1 MKQNEIA
8 QPTLVDQSVEEVKAF
23 REKLKFMF
31 ENGVLPKSYLDV
43 KVNEKDKECTKI
55 SEASLNR
62 AMATISYGKALGL
75 TPEMSLTHCM
85 NVNGHMSIYGDAI
98 NAIIY
103 SSGLLKRKT
112 EYFDEETMTAVC
124 IIERKDV
131 AGEETRTFSFEDAKI
146 AGLWGKG
153 VWRQYPKRMAQMRAR
168 GFAYRDVFPD
178 LLHGMITTEE
188 AMDMQLSGAGG
199 YSDVVAV
206 AKVKK
211 VVPAE
216 PVKNSGVKAIPQKP
230 AVSMT
235 VNDFISLDDVREG
248 LTAVTTEKELKDYY
262 LSIKKSISPDDAGA
276 VVSMFADVKK
286 MLKNGDTP
294 AVVAEENKAMADAE
308 CPETEFA
315 GEVIDVPADET
326 AV

>member
-8 QPTLVDQSVEEVKAF
+8 QPTMVDQSVEEVKAF
-23 REKLKFMF
+23 RDKLKFMF
-31 ENGVLPKSYLDV
+31 ENGVLPKSYLDI
-43 KVNEKDKECTKI
+43 KVNEKDKEATQI
-55 SEASLNR
+55 SEASLNK
-62 AMATISYGKALGL
+62 AMAVISYGKALGL

-124 IIERKDV
+124 TIERKDI

-216 PVKNSGVKAIPQKP
+216 PVKSSGVKAIPQKP

-235 VNDFISLDDVREG
+235 VNDFMSLDDVREG
-248 LTAVTTEKELKDYY
+248 LAAITTEKELKDYY
-262 LSIKKSISPDDAGA
+262 LSIKKSISPDDAGS

-286 MLKNGDTP
+286 MLKNGVTP
-294 AVVAEENKAMADAE
+294 KQIDEENKAMADAE
-308 CPETEFA
+308 CPDTELT
-315 GEVIDVPADET
+315 GEVIDIPADET

>member
-1 MKQNEIA
+1 
-8 QPTLVDQSVEEVKAF
+8 
-23 REKLKFMF
+23 
-31 ENGVLPKSYLDV
+31 
-43 KVNEKDKECTKI
+43 
-55 SEASLNR
+55 
-62 AMATISYGKALGL
+62 
-75 TPEMSLTHCM
+75 
-85 NVNGHMSIYGDAI
+85 MSIYGDAI

-124 IIERKDV
+124 IIERKDI

-216 PVKNSGVKAIPQKP
+216 PVKSGVKAIPAKP

-235 VNDFISLDDVREG
+235 VNDFMSIDDVRKG
-248 LTAVTTEKELKDYY
+248 LQAVTTEKELKDYY

-276 VVSMFADVKK
+276 VVEMFSQTKK
-286 MLKNGDTP
+286 ALKAGP
-294 AVVAEENKAMADAE
+294 VIDAE
-308 CPETEFA
+308 DKTDDAAETEA
-315 GEVIDVPADET
+315 REVISVPADET

>member
-1 MKQNEIA
+1 MKQNELA

-31 ENGVLPKSYLDV
+31 ENGVLPKSYLDI

-124 IIERKDV
+124 IIERKDI

-216 PVKNSGVKAIPQKP
+216 PVKSSVKAIPAKP

-235 VNDFISLDDVREG
+235 VNDFMSIDDVREG
-248 LTAVTTEKELKDYY
+248 LATVTSEKELKDYY
-262 LSIKKSISPDDAGA
+262 LSIKKAISPEDAGA
-276 VVSMFADVKK
+276 VVEMFSQTKK

-294 AVVAEENKAMADAE
+294 ATVAEENKAMADAE

>member
-8 QPTLVDQSVEEVKAF
+8 QPTMVDQSVEEVKAF
-23 REKLKFMF
+23 RDKLKFMF
-31 ENGVLPKSYLDV
+31 ENGVLPKSYLDI
-43 KVNEKDKECTKI
+43 KVNEKDKECTQI

-62 AMATISYGKALGL
+62 AMAVISYGKALGL

-124 IIERKDV
+124 TIERKDI

-216 PVKNSGVKAIPQKP
+216 PVKSGGVKAIPAKP

-235 VNDFISLDDVREG
+235 VNDFMSIDDVREG
-248 LTAVTTEKELKDYY
+248 LTAITTEKELKDYY
-262 LSIKKSISPDDAGA
+262 LSIKKSIAPDDAGA

-294 AVVAEENKAMADAE
+294 AEIIAEGKAMDAAE
-308 CPETEFA
+308 CPDTEFA

>member
-23 REKLKFMF
+23 RDKLKFMF

-43 KVNEKDKECTKI
+43 KANEKDKECTLI

-112 EYFDEETMTAVC
+112 EYFDEETLTAVC
-124 IIERKDV
+124 IIERKDI

-216 PVKNSGVKAIPQKP
+216 PAKSGVKAIPAKP

-235 VNDFISLDDVREG
+235 VNDFMSIDDVREG
-248 LTAVTTEKELKDYY
+248 LAAVTTEKELKDYY

-276 VVSMFADVKK
+276 VVEMFSQTKK
-286 MLKNGDTP
+286 ALKAGP
-294 AVVAEENKAMADAE
+294 VIDAE
-308 CPETEFA
+308 DKTDNAAETET

>member
-8 QPTLVDQSVEEVKAF
+8 QPTMVDQSVEEVKAF
-23 REKLKFMF
+23 RDKLKFMF
-31 ENGVLPKSYLDV
+31 ENGVLPKSYLDI
-43 KVNEKDKECTKI
+43 KVNEKDKECTQI

-62 AMATISYGKALGL
+62 AMAVISYGKALGL

-124 IIERKDV
+124 TIERKDI

-216 PVKNSGVKAIPQKP
+216 PVKSGGVKAIPAKP

-235 VNDFISLDDVREG
+235 VNDFMSIDDVREG
-248 LTAVTTEKELKDYY
+248 LTAITTEKELKDYY
-262 LSIKKSISPDDAGA
+262 LSIKKSIAPDDAGT
-276 VVSMFADVKK
+276 VVSLFADVKK

-294 AVVAEENKAMADAE
+294 AEIIAEGKAMDAAE
-308 CPETEFA
+308 CPDTELT

>member
-23 REKLKFMF
+23 RDKLKFMF

-43 KVNEKDKECTKI
+43 KANEKDKECTLI

-98 NAIIY
+98 NAIVY

-124 IIERKDV
+124 IIERKDI

-216 PVKNSGVKAIPQKP
+216 PVKSSVKAIPAKP

-235 VNDFISLDDVREG
+235 VNDFMSIDDVREG
-248 LTAVTTEKELKDYY
+248 LQAVTSEKELKDYY

-276 VVSMFADVKK
+276 VVEMFSQAKK
-286 MLKNGDTP
+286 ALKAGP
-294 AVVAEENKAMADAE
+294 VIDAE
-308 CPETEFA
+308 DKTDSAAETET
-315 GEVIDVPADET
+315 GEVIDIPADET

>member
-23 REKLKFMF
+23 RDKLKFMF

-43 KVNEKDKECTKI
+43 KANEKDKECTLI

-62 AMATISYGKALGL
+62 AMAVISYGKALGL

-103 SSGLLKRKT
+103 SSGLLKKKT

-124 IIERKDV
+124 IIERKDI

-216 PVKNSGVKAIPQKP
+216 PVKSSVKAIPQKP
-230 AVSMT
+230 ATSMT
-235 VNDFISLDDVREG
+235 VNDFMSIDDVREG

-262 LSIKKSISPDDAGA
+262 LSIKKSISPDDAGEVVEMFSQTKKALKTGA
-276 VVSMFADVKK
+276 VIDMP
-286 MLKNGDTP
+286 DTDDKTDN
-294 AVVAEENKAMADAE
+294 AA
-308 CPETEFA
+308 ETET

>member
-1 MKQNEIA
+1 MKQNELA

-23 REKLKFMF
+23 RDKLKFMF

-43 KVNEKDKECTKI
+43 KANEKDKECTLI

-124 IIERKDV
+124 IIERKDI

-216 PVKNSGVKAIPQKP
+216 PVKSGVKAIPAKP

-235 VNDFISLDDVREG
+235 VNDFMSIDDVRKG
-248 LTAVTTEKELKDYY
+248 LQAVTTEKELKDYY

-276 VVSMFADVKK
+276 VVEMFSQTKKALKAGAGGDVPE
-286 MLKNGDTP
+286 N
-294 AVVAEENKAMADAE
+294 EETNNAA
-308 CPETEFA
+308 ETET

>member
-1 MKQNEIA
+1 MKQNELA

-23 REKLKFMF
+23 RDKLKFMF
-31 ENGVLPKSYLDV
+31 ENGVLPKSYLDI
-43 KVNEKDKECTKI
+43 KANEKDKECTQI

-62 AMATISYGKALGL
+62 AMAVISYGKALGL

-124 IIERKDV
+124 IIERKDI

-216 PVKNSGVKAIPQKP
+216 PVKSGIKAIPQKP

-235 VNDFISLDDVREG
+235 VNDFMSIDDVREG

-276 VVSMFADVKK
+276 VVEMFSQTKKALKAGPVIDADDKTD
-286 MLKNGDTP
+286 N
-294 AVVAEENKAMADAE
+294 AA
-308 CPETEFA
+308 ETET

>member
-8 QPTLVDQSVEEVKAF
+8 QPTMVDQSVEEVKAF
-23 REKLKFMF
+23 RDKLKFMF
-31 ENGVLPKSYLDV
+31 ENGVLPKSYLDI
-43 KVNEKDKECTKI
+43 KVNEKDKECTQI

-62 AMATISYGKALGL
+62 AMAVISYGKALGL

-124 IIERKDV
+124 TIERKDI

-216 PVKNSGVKAIPQKP
+216 PVKSGGVKAIPAKP

-235 VNDFISLDDVREG
+235 VNDFMSIDDVREG
-248 LTAVTTEKELKDYY
+248 LTAITTEKELKDYY
-262 LSIKKSISPDDAGA
+262 LSIKKSIAPDDAGT
-276 VVSMFADVKK
+276 VVSLFADVKK

-294 AVVAEENKAMADAE
+294 AEIIAEGKAMDAAE
-308 CPETEFA
+308 CPDTEFA

>member
-1 MKQNEIA
+1 MKQNELA

-23 REKLKFMF
+23 RDKLKFMF
-31 ENGVLPKSYLDV
+31 ENGVLPKSYLDI
-43 KVNEKDKECTKI
+43 KANEKDKECTLI

-124 IIERKDV
+124 IIERKDI

-216 PVKNSGVKAIPQKP
+216 PVKSGVKAIPQKP

-235 VNDFISLDDVREG
+235 VNDFMSIDDVREG
-248 LTAVTTEKELKDYY
+248 LQEVTTEKELKDYY

-276 VVSMFADVKK
+276 VVEMFSQTKKALKAGPVVDVPE
-286 MLKNGDTP
+286 N
-294 AVVAEENKAMADAE
+294 EETNNAA
-308 CPETEFA
+308 ETET

>member
-1 MKQNEIA
+1 MKQNELA

-23 REKLKFMF
+23 RDKLKFMF

-43 KVNEKDKECTKI
+43 KANEKDKECTLI
-55 SEASLNR
+55 SEQSLNK

-124 IIERKDV
+124 IIERKDI

-216 PVKNSGVKAIPQKP
+216 PVKSGVKAIPAKP

-235 VNDFISLDDVREG
+235 VNDFMSIDDVREG
-248 LTAVTTEKELKDYY
+248 LAAVTTEKELKDYY

-276 VVSMFADVKK
+276 VVEMFSQTKKALKAGPVIDADDKTD
-286 MLKNGDTP
+286 N
-294 AVVAEENKAMADAE
+294 AA
-308 CPETEFA
+308 ETET

>member
-23 REKLKFMF
+23 RDKLKFMF

-43 KVNEKDKECTKI
+43 KANEKDKECTLI

-124 IIERKDV
+124 IIERKDI

-216 PVKNSGVKAIPQKP
+216 PVKSGVKAIPQKP

-235 VNDFISLDDVREG
+235 VNDFMSIDDVREG
-248 LTAVTTEKELKDYY
+248 LQAVTSEKELKDYY
-262 LSIKKSISPDDAGA
+262 LSIKKSIAPDDAGE
-276 VVSMFADVKK
+276 VVEMFAEVKK

-294 AVVAEENKAMADAE
+294 AAVAEENKAMADAE

>member
-23 REKLKFMF
+23 RDKLKFMF
-31 ENGVLPKSYLDV
+31 ENGVLPKSYLDI
-43 KVNEKDKECTKI
+43 KVNEKDKECTQI

-62 AMATISYGKALGL
+62 AMAVISYGKALGL

-124 IIERKDV
+124 TIERKDI

-216 PVKNSGVKAIPQKP
+216 PVKSSVKAIPAKP

-235 VNDFISLDDVREG
+235 VNDFMSIDDVREG
-248 LTAVTTEKELKDYY
+248 LAAVTTEKELKDYY

-276 VVSMFADVKK
+276 VVNMFAEVKK

-294 AVVAEENKAMADAE
+294 AEIIAESKAMEAAE
-308 CPETEFA
+308 CPDTELT

>member
-31 ENGVLPKSYLDV
+31 ENGVLPKSYLDI
-43 KVNEKDKECTKI
+43 KVNEKDKECTQI

-62 AMATISYGKALGL
+62 AMAVISYGKALGL

-124 IIERKDV
+124 IIERKDI

-216 PVKNSGVKAIPQKP
+216 PVKSGVKAIPQKP

-235 VNDFISLDDVREG
+235 VNDFMSIDDVREG

-262 LSIKKSISPDDAGA
+262 LSIKKSISPDDAGE
-276 VVSMFADVKK
+276 VVEMFSQTKK
-286 MLKNGDTP
+286 ALKAGSVIDMPDTDDKTDN
-294 AVVAEENKAMADAE
+294 AA
-308 CPETEFA
+308 ETET

>member
-23 REKLKFMF
+23 RDKLKFMF
-31 ENGVLPKSYLDV
+31 ENGVLPKSYLDI
-43 KVNEKDKECTKI
+43 KVNEKDKECTQI

-62 AMATISYGKALGL
+62 AMAVISYGKALGL

-124 IIERKDV
+124 TIERKDI

-216 PVKNSGVKAIPQKP
+216 PVKSGGVKAIPAKP

-235 VNDFISLDDVREG
+235 VNDFMSIDDVREG
-248 LTAVTTEKELKDYY
+248 LTAITTEKELKDYY
-262 LSIKKSISPDDAGA
+262 LSIKKSIAPDDAGA

-294 AVVAEENKAMADAE
+294 AEIIAEGKAMDAAE
-308 CPETEFA
+308 CPDTEFA

>member
-1 MKQNEIA
+1 MKQNELA

-23 REKLKFMF
+23 RDKLKFMF

-43 KVNEKDKECTKI
+43 KANEKDKECTLI

-124 IIERKDV
+124 IIERKDI

-216 PVKNSGVKAIPQKP
+216 PVKSGVKAIPQKP

-235 VNDFISLDDVREG
+235 VNDFMSIDDVREG
-248 LTAVTTEKELKDYY
+248 LQAVTSEKELKDYY

-276 VVSMFADVKK
+276 VVEMFSQAKK
-286 MLKNGDTP
+286 ALKAGP
-294 AVVAEENKAMADAE
+294 VIDAE
-308 CPETEFA
+308 DKTDSAAETET
-315 GEVIDVPADET
+315 GEVIDIPADET

>member
-1 MKQNEIA
+1 MKQNELA

-23 REKLKFMF
+23 RDKLKFMF

-43 KVNEKDKECTKI
+43 KASEKDKECTLI

-124 IIERKDV
+124 IIERKDI

-216 PVKNSGVKAIPQKP
+216 PVKSGVKAIPQKP

-235 VNDFISLDDVREG
+235 VNDFMSIDDVREG
-248 LTAVTTEKELKDYY
+248 LQAVTTEKELKDYY

-276 VVSMFADVKK
+276 VVEMFSQTKKALKAGPVVDVPE
-286 MLKNGDTP
+286 N
-294 AVVAEENKAMADAE
+294 EETDNAA
-308 CPETEFA
+308 ETET
-315 GEVIDVPADET
+315 GEVIDIPAEET

>member
-1 MKQNEIA
+1 MKQNELA
-8 QPTLVDQSVEEVKAF
+8 QPTMVDQSVEEVKAF

-124 IIERKDV
+124 IIERKDI

-216 PVKNSGVKAIPQKP
+216 SVKSGVKAIPQKP

-235 VNDFISLDDVREG
+235 VNDFMSIDDVREG
-248 LTAVTTEKELKDYY
+248 LAAVTTEKELKDYY
-262 LSIKKSISPDDAGA
+262 LSIKKSISPDDTGA

-286 MLKNGDTP
+286 MIKNGDTP
-294 AVVAEENKAMADAE
+294 AVVAEESKAMADAE

-315 GEVIDVPADET
+315 GEVIGVPADKT

>member
-1 MKQNEIA
+1 MKQNELA

-23 REKLKFMF
+23 RDKLKFMF

-43 KVNEKDKECTKI
+43 KANEKDKECTLI

-124 IIERKDV
+124 IIERKDI

-216 PVKNSGVKAIPQKP
+216 PVKSSVKAIPQKP

-235 VNDFISLDDVREG
+235 VNDFMSIDDVREG
-248 LTAVTTEKELKDYY
+248 LQAVTTEKELKDYY

-276 VVSMFADVKK
+276 VVEMFAEVKK
-286 MLKNGDTP
+286 MLKNGVTP
-294 AVVAEENKAMADAE
+294 KQIDEENKAMADAE
-308 CPETEFA
+308 CPDMEFA

>member
-1 MKQNEIA
+1 MKQNELA

-23 REKLKFMF
+23 RDKLKFMF

-43 KVNEKDKECTKI
+43 KANEKDKECTLI

-124 IIERKDV
+124 IIERKDI

-216 PVKNSGVKAIPQKP
+216 PVKSGVKAIRAKP

-235 VNDFISLDDVREG
+235 VNDFMSIDDVREG
-248 LTAVTTEKELKDYY
+248 LAAVTTEKELKDYY
-262 LSIKKSISPDDAGA
+262 LSIKKSISPDDASA
-276 VVSMFADVKK
+276 VVGMFADVKK
-286 MLKNGDTP
+286 MLKDGVTP
-294 AVVAEENKAMADAE
+294 QQIDEENKTMADAE
-308 CPETEFA
+308 CPDTELT

>member
-1 MKQNEIA
+1 MKQNELA

-23 REKLKFMF
+23 RDKLKFMF
-31 ENGVLPKSYLDV
+31 ENGVLPKSYLDI
-43 KVNEKDKECTKI
+43 KANEKDKECTLI

-124 IIERKDV
+124 IIERKDI

-216 PVKNSGVKAIPQKP
+216 PVKSSVKAIPQKP

-235 VNDFISLDDVREG
+235 VNDFMSIDDVREG
-248 LTAVTTEKELKDYY
+248 LQAVTSEKELKDYY

-276 VVSMFADVKK
+276 VVEMFSQAKK
-286 MLKNGDTP
+286 ALKAGP
-294 AVVAEENKAMADAE
+294 VIDAE
-308 CPETEFA
+308 DKTDNAAETET

>member
-23 REKLKFMF
+23 RDKLKFMF

-43 KVNEKDKECTKI
+43 KANEKDKECTLI

-124 IIERKDV
+124 IIERKDI

-216 PVKNSGVKAIPQKP
+216 PVKSGVKAIPQKP

-235 VNDFISLDDVREG
+235 VNDFMSIDDVREG
-248 LTAVTTEKELKDYY
+248 LQTVTSEKELKDYY
-262 LSIKKSISPDDAGA
+262 LSIKKSIAPDDAGE
-276 VVSMFADVKK
+276 VVEMFAEVKK

-294 AVVAEENKAMADAE
+294 AAVAEENKAMADAE

>member
-8 QPTLVDQSVEEVKAF
+8 QPTMVDQSVEEVKAF
-23 REKLKFMF
+23 RDKLKFMF

-43 KVNEKDKECTKI
+43 KANEKDKECTLI

-62 AMATISYGKALGL
+62 AMAVISYGKALGL

-103 SSGLLKRKT
+103 SSGLLKRKV

-124 IIERKDV
+124 TIERKDI

-178 LLHGMITTEE
+178 LLHGLITTEE
-188 AMDMQLSGAGG
+188 ARDMELSQSSG

-211 VVPAE
+211 IVPAE
-216 PVKNSGVKAIPQKP
+216 PLNSVKAIPAKP

-235 VNDFISLDDVREG
+235 VNDFMSIDDVRQG

-262 LSIKKSISPDDAGA
+262 LSIKKTIAPEDAGA
-276 VVSMFADVKK
+276 VVEMFSEVKK
-286 MLKNGDTP
+286 MLKKGELP
-294 AVVAEENKAMADAE
+294 KQVAEENEAMAAAE
-308 CPETEFA
+308 CPDTEFA

>member
-1 MKQNEIA
+1 MKQNELA

-31 ENGVLPKSYLDV
+31 ENGVLPKSYLDI

-124 IIERKDV
+124 TIERKDI

-216 PVKNSGVKAIPQKP
+216 PVKSGVKAIPQKP

-235 VNDFISLDDVREG
+235 VNDFMSIDDVREG
-248 LTAVTTEKELKDYY
+248 LAAVTTEKELKDYY

-294 AVVAEENKAMADAE
+294 AEIIAEGKAMDAAE

>member
-1 MKQNEIA
+1 MKQNELA

-31 ENGVLPKSYLDV
+31 ENGVLPKSYLDI
-43 KVNEKDKECTKI
+43 KVNEKDKECTQI

-62 AMATISYGKALGL
+62 AMAVISYGKALGL

-124 IIERKDV
+124 TIERKDI

-216 PVKNSGVKAIPQKP
+216 PVKSGVKAIPQKP

-235 VNDFISLDDVREG
+235 VNDFMSIDDVRDG
-248 LTAVTTEKELKDYY
+248 LAAVTTEKELKDYY
-262 LSIKKSISPDDAGA
+262 LSIKKSISPDDAGE
-276 VVSMFADVKK
+276 VVEMFSQTKK
-286 MLKNGDTP
+286 ALKAGSVIDMPDTDDKTDN
-294 AVVAEENKAMADAE
+294 AA
-308 CPETEFA
+308 ETET